1 MYAIDVQSKP
11 ATWLV
16 WVSLSGAPEF
26 HMWMVLGPM
35 LSILNYEVVP
45 VGGRPGIG
53 CPLQYKR
60 ILARDG
66 TDSQTTLTVNNT
78 LL

>member
-11 ATWLV
+11 ATWFV
-16 WVSLSGAPEF
+16 WVSMSGAPGS
-26 HMWMVLGPM
+26 MWMVLGPM
-35 LSILNYEVVP
+35 LSKLNYEVVP
-45 VGGRPGIG
+45 VGGRPKIG

>member
-1 MYAIDVQSKP
+1 
-11 ATWLV
+11 
-16 WVSLSGAPEF
+16 
-26 HMWMVLGPM
+26 MWMVLGPM

-66 TDSQTTLTVNNT
+66 TDPHTTLNVNNT